1 MLDRVPYVGKAAV
14 AARQEV
20 GRAKG
25 CPFRVVG
32 FRATVGNPE
41 ELLEGEFFVAFVF
54 SRGAE
59 GALFKHRRRGT
70 TTTRIQSPPLICVT
84 QFFFLSHQVSGCSR
98 FPALFVA
105 LNFSSKRFNYHVLP
119 LCC

>member
-41 ELLEGEFFVAFVF
+41 ELLEG
-54 SRGAE
+54 S
-59 GALFKHRRRGT
+59 
-70 TTTRIQSPPLICVT
+70 
-84 QFFFLSHQVSGCSR
+84 FLSRLYSR
-98 FPALFVA
+98 AAPRGRFLSTVDVVR
-105 LNFSSKRFNYHVLP
+105 LQRESSLRL
-119 LCC
+119 

>member
-1 MLDRVPYVGKAAV
+1 M

-20 GRAKG
+20 RRAEG

-84 QFFFLSHQVSGCSR
+84 QFFPSTTEFPDARVFPR
-98 FPALFVA
+98 F
-105 LNFSSKRFNYHVLP
+105 S
-119 LCC
+119 